1 MPQKNQIERIEEYH
15 SGNMSPEETASFE
28 KELNSDPSLKAESNF
43 QSDIINGI
51 KEYRK
56 TQLKTRLN
64 AIDVSPG
71 WMEFA
76 QQSALV
82 KSFGGL
88 AVATAI
94 GSGVYFLAETKENPT
109 IKPTGEVVAHAEMNV
124 PAAKEIQFEL
134 TLPAL
139 PATDLADRVEVTRKV
154 GTEETS
160 VDQVQPQTSTV
171 VENSPTEEANTQKNK
186 EETFAPS
193 FSAPDVAE
201 ISDNKEIGSAT
212 LDEVPSIATATEGEL
227 KPIEVE
233 SKNSK
238 SNKIKYKYFDGKL
251 FLNGNFNEEP
261 YEILEINSASGR
273 RIYLL
278 HMKKYYEV
286 KLNDRLSELP
296 EVRDIKLIQEL
307 RLIKA
312 NK

>member
-1 MPQKNQIERIEEYH
+1 MPQENQIERIEEYH

-28 KELNSDPSLKAESNF
+28 KELDSDPSLKAESNF
-43 QSDIINGI
+43 QSDIVNGI

-94 GSGVYFLAETKENPT
+94 GSGVYLLADTKEDLAIEPS
-109 IKPTGEVVAHAEMNV
+109 GEVVSHVEMNV

-134 TLPAL
+134 TLPSIIVAEK
-139 PATDLADRVEVTRKV
+139 AEERREAV
-154 GTEETS
+154 EETE
-160 VDQVQPQTSTV
+160 VDPIQPKTSAAVTKLV
-171 VENSPTEEANTQKNK
+171 TEDSKAQEKTK
-186 EETFAPS
+186 ETFAPS
-193 FSAPDVAE
+193 FSAPNVAE
-201 ISDNKEIGSAT
+201 ISDNAEVGSAT
-212 LDEVPSIATATEGEL
+212 LDEVPSVATSTEGGL

-233 SKNSK
+233 TKNSKNS
-238 SNKIKYKYFDGKL
+238 KIKYKYFDGKL
-251 FLNGNFNEEP
+251 FLTGNFNEEP